1 MQQPLL
7 DVRIIYCAPCK
18 YTERVAQLTSEI
30 LGERELE
37 FYIGSWTLVPDKGGK
52 FEVEVNGE
60 LVFSKQ
66 SLGRHA
72 EPGEVRSAIVA
83 KLNQVRA
90 PQ

>member
-7 DVRIIYCAPCK
+7 DVRVIYCAPCK
-18 YTERVAQLTSEI
+18 YTERVVQLTAEI

-37 FYIGSWTLVPDKGGK
+37 FYIGSWTLVPDKGGL

-60 LVFSKQ
+60 LVFSKHA
-66 SLGRHA
+66 LGRHA
-72 EPGEVRSAIVA
+72 EPGEIRAAIIA